1 MKKFLTLLLAALMLL
16 SLVPFALAEETTELT
31 MWTFPFSTDENAA
44 QEREMYDT
52 MIAEFEAENPGITVT
67 VEIIP
72 WSNRETKMLT
82 AIAANA
88 GPDVMYLNSDILK
101 LFQAYGILA
110 PITDYVSEETLGEY
124 EQSLLEGSVILNG
137 EVYGLP
143 CLIDL
148 GTPCYNLDLLAE
160 IGMTEE
166 TLPTTWDEYDAMLA
180 ALKEK
185 GITGVYF
192 NYSLGLISSG
202 AYSMFFSEGCDVVT
216 DDGEVVIDNEAGRKC
231 IERMVSWYQNGY
243 SPVDSLSV
251 ADQDATFI
259 SGQAA
264 SCISSAGAGFYTRIA
279 PTLDF
284 NWAPGPILKGDGGQ
298 YGVSTVAAVGVSNN
312 CKNVEAAAKWCEFF
326 VQNDRNAAFNDFG
339 GYISPKTGATT
350 GKEGKAYDIILNSL
364 GAVKGDPNHAV
375 SRTLGNAWTAN
386 FQSMVSGTVD
396 IDTGIATIKTA
407 MEGLVDTVEALTNN

>member
-16 SLVPFALAEETTELT
+16 SMASFAVAEETTDLV
-31 MWTFPFSTDENAA
+31 MWIFPFSTDENAA

-52 MIAEFEAENPGITVT
+52 MCAEFTAANPGINVT
-67 VEIIP
+67 IEIIP

-101 LFQAYGILA
+101 LFQAYGVLS
-110 PITDYVSEETLGEY
+110 PITEYVSEETLAQY
-124 EQSLLEGSVILNG
+124 EQTMLDGSVILDG
-137 EVYGLP
+137 ELYGLP
-143 CLIDL
+143 ILIDL
-148 GTPCYNLDLLAE
+148 GTPCYNMDLLAE
-160 IGMTEE
+160 IGMTKE

-185 GITGVYF
+185 DIYGVYF

-202 AYSMFFSEGCDVVT
+202 AYSMFFSEGCDVVA

-231 IERMVSWYQNGY
+231 IERMVSWYQKGY
-243 SPVDSLSV
+243 SPTDSLSI
-251 ADQDATFI
+251 ADNDASFI
-259 SGQAA
+259 AGDVA

-279 PTLDF
+279 PTLTF
-284 NWAPGPILKGDGGQ
+284 NWEAGPILKGDAGQ
-298 YGVSTVAAVGVSNN
+298 YGMSTVAGIAVART
-312 CKNVEAAAKWCEFF
+312 CENVEAAAKWCEFF
-326 VQNDRNAAFNDFG
+326 CEKDRNAMFNDFG
-339 GYISPKTGATT
+339 GYISPVTGATQN
-350 GKEGKAYDIILNSL
+350 EGKGYDIILNTL

-386 FQSMVSGTVD
+386 FQAVVGGSVD
-396 IDTGIATIKTA
+396 IDTGIATIKSA
-407 MEGLVDTVEALTNN
+407 MEDLVANVEALSNN